1 MQRNQVFSLFAVY
14 HTSRLCGSA
23 AYEQD
28 EKRFFLGGRSPPR
41 PSRGWGHRET
51 GFPHTP
57 AGRGRGDTRCPHAPL
72 REPRFTSA
80 VHAAP
85 PHTDG
90 MKKGSSWEGVAL
102 PNPPR
107 GRGLGAR
114 ASGPHPQ
121 GDGETRFPHPPARGL
136 RPPHSPTGGGR
147 GKPGFPLP
155 LLESQALPRVGAW
168 GNPVSPHPS
177 SRAYVHVS
185 RLCDSRTTPDEH
197 RLGARASRPRRV
209 SAGTVTAP
217 LPSPPPAGGRESG
230 SSPQRGEVRRG
241 VSAACA

>member
-57 AGRGRGDTRCPHAPL
+57 AGRGRGETRFPHAPL

-114 ASGPHPQ
+114 ASGTRPR
-121 GDGETRFPHPPARGL
+121 GRGETRFPRTPLREPMFTLAVHAIRAHRPMNIAWERGRPARVA
-136 RPPHSPTGGGR
+136 SPR
-147 GKPGFPLP
+147 
-155 LLESQALPRVGAW
+155 ESCPRSQEKCEQV
-168 GNPVSPHPS
+168 
-177 SRAYVHVS
+177 
-185 RLCDSRTTPDEH
+185 PDEFD
-197 RLGARASRPRRV
+197 
-209 SAGTVTAP
+209 T
-217 LPSPPPAGGRESG
+217 LPGP
-230 SSPQRGEVRRG
+230 
-241 VSAACA
+241 C